1 MMALMTSA
9 MPEPPAARDH
19 VLSEA
24 ALAAVSEA
32 ILGVAGEGSV
42 EAVLQHLV
50 GAARDLVGATYAAL
64 GTPDA
69 EGDGFSRFITAGM
82 SDDLIDAIGPLPR
95 THGLLGS
102 LLVDPVPYR
111 SEDVSAD
118 PRFTWW
124 PAAHPRMRSFL
135 GMPIVFKGD
144 IIGALYLAD
153 KQDGGAFGE
162 ADERLLGLLAAHA
175 AVAMEQARLLGASRE
190 LSVAEERARLARDLH
205 DATVQT
211 LFSLS
216 LSAETAAS
224 LVGSEPDAAVAELRR
239 IQELAQGAVAE
250 LRSLVFEL
258 RPPALAEE
266 GLVATLAKHLDALDR
281 SHDFSV
287 TLVVNGDGRLD
298 PDVEV
303 TLFRIVQEALAN
315 VARHAGAHR
324 IDVTVELGGD
334 AVAIEVV
341 DDGVG
346 FDPEARSIRARRL
359 GLTSM
364 RERAASLGATLA
376 VTSTPAP
383 TAGHGTSVRVELS
396 RA

>member
-1 MMALMTSA
+1 MAWDTQGS
-9 MPEPPAARDH
+9 

-32 ILGVAGEGSV
+32 ILGVAGERSV
-42 EAVLQHLV
+42 DAVLQHLV

-69 EGDGFSRFITAGM
+69 EGDGFGRFLTAGM
-82 SDDLIDAIGPLPR
+82 SDELIDAIGPLPR

-102 LLVDPVPYR
+102 LLADPTPYR
-111 SEDVSAD
+111 SDDVSAD

-124 PAAHPRMRSFL
+124 PPAHPRMRSFL

-144 IIGALYLAD
+144 VIGALYLAD
-153 KQDGGAFGE
+153 KRGGEPFGE

-175 AVAMEQARLLGASRE
+175 AVAMEQARLLEASRE
-190 LSVAEERARLARDLH
+190 LSVGEERARLARDLH

-211 LFSLS
+211 LFGLS

-224 LVGSEPDAAVAELRR
+224 LVTTEPEAAVAELHR
-239 IQELAQGAVAE
+239 IRELARGAVAE
-250 LRSLVFEL
+250 LRGLVFEL
-258 RPPALAEE
+258 RPPALADE
-266 GLVATLAKHLDALDR
+266 GLVATLGKHLDAIGR

-287 TLVVNGDGRLD
+287 AMVVKGDGPLD
-298 PDVEV
+298 QDVEV

-315 VARHAGAHR
+315 AARHAHARH
-324 IDVTVELGGD
+324 IDVTVELDGAT
-334 AVAIEVV
+334 AVVEVA

-364 RERAASLGATLA
+364 RERAQSLGGDVAIA
-376 VTSTPAP
+376 SVKAPAR
-383 TAGHGTSVRVELS
+383 GHGTRVRTEVPRG
-396 RA
+396 RADGD

>member
-1 MMALMTSA
+1 MAL
-9 MPEPPAARDH
+9 PPPRPSGPSSTQEGG
-19 VLSEA
+19 LTEA

-32 ILGVAGEGSV
+32 ILGVAGERSV

-50 GAARDLVGATYAAL
+50 CAARDLVGATYAAL

-82 SDDLIDAIGPLPR
+82 SDELVDAIGPLPR

-102 LLVDPVPYR
+102 LLVDPTPYR
-111 SEDVSAD
+111 SDDVSVD

-124 PAAHPRMRSFL
+124 PSAHPHMRSFL
-135 GMPIVFKGD
+135 GVPIVFKGD
-144 IIGALYLAD
+144 VIGALYLAD
-153 KQDGGAFGE
+153 KRDGDRFEE

-175 AVAMEQARLLGASRE
+175 AVAMEQARLLEASRE
-190 LSVAEERARLARDLH
+190 LSVGEERARLARDLH

-211 LFSLS
+211 LFGLS

-224 LVGSEPDAAVAELRR
+224 LVGTDPEAASLHLHR
-239 IQELAQGAVAE
+239 IRELAQGAVAE
-250 LRSLVFEL
+250 LRGLVFEL

-266 GLVATLAKHLDALDR
+266 GLVTTLGKHLDALGR
-281 SHDFSV
+281 SHDFV
-287 TLVVNGDGRLD
+287 TALVVSGDGHLD
-298 PDVEV
+298 QEVEV
-303 TLFRIVQEALAN
+303 TLFRVVQEALAN
-315 VARHAGAHR
+315 AARHARARR
-324 IDVTVELGGD
+324 IEVTVELGRTP
-334 AVAIEVV
+334 VVIEVV

-364 RERAASLGATLA
+364 RERAESLGGTLEI
-376 VTSTPAP
+376 TSVPAP
-383 TAGHGTSVRVELS
+383 AAGHGTSVRVEVP
-396 RA
+396 RG